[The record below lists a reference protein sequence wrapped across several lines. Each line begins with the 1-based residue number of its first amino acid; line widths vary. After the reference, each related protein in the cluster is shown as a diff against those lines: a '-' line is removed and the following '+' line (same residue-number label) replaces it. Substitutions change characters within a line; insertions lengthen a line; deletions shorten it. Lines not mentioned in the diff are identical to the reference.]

1 MSDEALQDEVVDGDD
16 GVDFSGIVQ
25 WPYLDMGAIGVE
37 KGLVGL
43 DLVCDAPEGVS
54 VSIGYNQNNRTQRTA
69 DYAVEPDGL
78 TGQMTPFPVS
88 GPSFD
93 LKLTFE
99 PNQEWEWFAANLYV
113 NDWRK
118 GS

>member
-1 MSDEALQDEVVDGDD
+1 MALAGTP
-16 GVDFSGIVQ
+16 FSGILQ

-43 DLVCDAPEGVS
+43 DLVCTAPEGVS
-54 VSIGYNQNNRTQRTA
+54 VSIGYNQNDRAQRTA
-69 DYAVEPDGL
+69 DYDVDADTL
-78 TGQMTPFPVS
+78 TGQLVPFPVS

-93 LKLTFE
+93 LKLTFA
-99 PNQEWEWFAANLYV
+99 PNQAWEWEAANLYV
-113 NDWRK
+113 QDWRQ